1 MSIQTLGF
9 IGLGL
14 IGGSIVKTARRIYPD
29 LRIIARSGHQSTVT
43 KAYGDGLIDNETNA
57 SIEDFADCDYIF
69 LCTPV
74 QQNLT
79 YIRKL
84 KDVMKDSCILTDVGS
99 VKGDIHRAVTKLGLD
114 AHFIGGHPMAGSEK
128 TGLSNATAYLLENA
142 YYILT
147 PAAQVEC
154 SYVDEFRNK
163 RPD

>member
-14 IGGSIVKTARRIYPD
+14 IGGSIVKTARRIYPN
-29 LRIIARSGHQSTVT
+29 LHMIARSGRQLTIT
-43 KAYGDGLIDNETNA
+43 EAYKDGLIDNAKNA

-79 YIRKL
+79 YIRQL

-99 VKGDIHRAVTKLGLD
+99 VKGDIHQAIADLGMD
-114 AHFIGGHPMAGSEK
+114 AHFIGNP
-128 TGLSNATAYLLENA
+128 TLYR
-142 YYILT
+142 
-147 PAAQVEC
+147 PQVNEAI
-154 SYVDEFRNK
+154 FM
-163 RPD
+163 